1 VARGR
6 QSQQYQAQLGFFEF
20 LFCYQLVNNVLTL
33 GGRLIMIIKKINLL
47 MQCTILVYASL
58 SFAQAPNPKSVEL
71 AKIVPI
77 ADLHLHTY
85 SRNGPS
91 SQDVVQRMNANG
103 VRWGGGVGDLRQ
115 DIAESLG
122 KRHIPAAGQREFAE
136 SFFRQGPATL
146 VASENIY
153 FRDLFA
159 NARDLFASGS
169 IKGFGELHTNN
180 EASGPKPFRR
190 NIRTDNPAMRK
201 FYDIANDFGGFI
213 QIHAQHNAEFTEDI
227 LRLTAD
233 YPNTITILSH
243 CLPLAQPDDLASLF
257 KQRKNM
263 MCEMSATGELHNRLA
278 KVNRPGRAYNTQ
290 GLYPKWKALIEAF
303 PDRIMLGSD
312 ACCGWD
318 AFYGEAITEIRTN
331 LLPYLR
337 PDVIEQ
343 VAYKNALRVF
353 KIPF

>member
-1 VARGR
+1 MN
-6 QSQQYQAQLGFFEF
+6 SLGFLMKMKKIYLLIYFGF
-20 LFCYQLVNNVLTL
+20 LLFCSQ
-33 GGRLIMIIKKINLL
+33 
-47 MQCTILVYASL
+47 
-58 SFAQAPNPKSVEL
+58 SFAQAPNPQSIAL
-71 AKIVPI
+71 AKTVPI

-122 KRHIPAAGQREFAE
+122 SRHIPAAGQREFAE
-136 SFFRQGPATL
+136 SFFRQGPSTL
-146 VASENIY
+146 VATENLY
-153 FRDLFA
+153 FRDLFG
-159 NARDLFASGS
+159 NARDLFAAGT
-169 IKGFGELHTNN
+169 IMGFGELHTNN
-180 EASGPKPFRR
+180 ESSGPKPFRR

-227 LRLTAD
+227 LRLAAD
-233 YPNTITILSH
+233 YPNTTTILSH
-243 CLPLAQPDDLASLF
+243 CLPLAQPDDLANLF
-257 KQRKNM
+257 KQRKNI
-263 MCEMSATGELHNRLA
+263 MCEMSATGELHIRLA
-278 KVNRPGRAYNTQ
+278 KVTRPGRAYNSQ
-290 GLYPKWKALIEAF
+290 GLYPKWKALIEAY

-312 ACCGWD
+312 MCCGWD
-318 AFYGEAITEIRTN
+318 AFYDEAITEIRTYF
-331 LLPYLR
+331 LPYLR

-353 KIPF
+353 KIAF